1 MLRQPPSSR
10 EPPLWLDMATVHPL
24 ADSNMGRERARTQ
37 RAMAEFIRDPVS
49 SASAGLRRQPSLQAT
64 VNFKKLK
71 YASLVRAA
79 TLQANARR
87 EKAPVFVPLVVSTLG
102 QVHGLQ
108 TVSSIW
114 GQPTSASSSSWVLAA
129 TASSQTTWPETS
141 SATFGSRSW
150 FRPPRG
156 SPRAFEWPGCPTGA
170 RARRP

>member
-1 MLRQPPSSR
+1 M
-10 EPPLWLDMATVHPL
+10 
-24 ADSNMGRERARTQ
+24 
-37 RAMAEFIRDPVS
+37 S

-108 TVSSIW
+108 TVSSIL
-114 GQPTSASSSSWVLAA
+114 GSAYIRKLELLGPRSDGVEPDDLARDFKRNLRESVLVQ
-129 TASSQTTWPETS
+129 TAKGFAQSLRMAGLPY
-141 SATFGSRSW
+141 G
-150 FRPPRG
+150 RPG
-156 SPRAFEWPGCPTGA
+156 
-170 RARRP
+170 